1 MGKSMA
7 LVLLDGNALLS
18 IITQF
23 IQTQQ
28 SIHNNTPTNFI
39 LDTIHN
45 NFFIQ
50 QSIHT
55 KSYQHNNQFI
65 LTQRLIQ
72 TNTPINSNQDS
83 IAERNWTIS
92 LSIEASR
99 TSRPWRCDSD
109 SGRAPPSADAS
120 TTHGSVPPRQHSN
133 FCYPR
138 RRYFATRLRQWWKA
152 DDSGRQPWLR
162 SVSLGSRD
170 GIVVDWQWVAFGSW
184 AREMREKAETKLEM
198 KVQRESQFLILIS
211 SMTLPTTQICWYIHL
226 HIKKQTLP
234 TAKIR
239 W

>member
-7 LVLLDGNALLS
+7 LVLLGGNALLS

-83 IAERNWTIS
+83 IAERN
-92 LSIEASR
+92 
-99 TSRPWRCDSD
+99 
-109 SGRAPPSADAS
+109 
-120 TTHGSVPPRQHSN
+120 
-133 FCYPR
+133 
-138 RRYFATRLRQWWKA
+138 
-152 DDSGRQPWLR
+152 
-162 SVSLGSRD
+162 
-170 GIVVDWQWVAFGSW
+170 
-184 AREMREKAETKLEM
+184 
-198 KVQRESQFLILIS
+198 
-211 SMTLPTTQICWYIHL
+211 
-226 HIKKQTLP
+226 
-234 TAKIR
+234 
-239 W
+239 